1 MTIEIPDIV
10 STRSGLDAVGLRIE
24 FAVWLYEKERLTFG
38 QARTLSGLDEM
49 SFRREL
55 KKQGV
60 YYHFDIEDLEKD
72 LRSLEMMP

>member
-1 MTIEIPDIV
+1 MTIEIPDIAF
-10 STRSGLDAVGLRIE
+10 TRSGLDPEAFKIE
-24 FAVWLYEKERLTFG
+24 FAVWLYEKERLSFG

-55 KKQGV
+55 KKHGV

-72 LRSLEMMP
+72 LKNLGMMP